1 MKTKLL
7 TPCLLAAA
15 IVAASGTQAA
25 DIRFNGF
32 ASVVGGMTTSEGDDL
47 LAGAPSGFTADAP
60 TQARYD
66 DDFSLKPDTNFG
78 LQVTANLG
86 DGLSVTGQ
94 FTGAGGEDFDAQV
107 SWAYVSY
114 DINDSWTLLAGRQR
128 IPFFFY
134 SDFLDVGYAYHWI
147 RPPVETN
154 VSVDSL
160 DGIQFRYQG
169 YMGSWDT
176 RVQVYGGTSD
186 STTTLGGNTTD
197 LGLEDAIGVVF
208 YTNND
213 WLQLRATHMVADFF
227 LEAPGSNQT
236 DSSPVGVEFSGIAAH
251 ATFGNGFVVSE
262 YMTYTFDDPVFAAA
276 WDKYEGA
283 YISAGYRIGD
293 VTPHVTF
300 STANQ
305 SLIGFAGVVDGDEG
319 SDAITIGARWDFHSQ
334 AAFKMEYTS
343 RTEESDSAIK
353 AIKGE
358 PREADVVTLGFDVI
372 F

>member
-1 MKTKLL
+1 MKKSLL
-7 TPCLLAAA
+7 TPCLLAAS
-15 IVAASGTQAA
+15 IVATAGTQAA
-25 DIRFNGF
+25 ELRFNGF
-32 ASVVGGMTTSEGDDL
+32 ASVVGGMTTSEGKDAL
-47 LAGAPSGFTADAP
+47 TGKPSGFTADAP
-60 TQARYD
+60 SGGRYD
-66 DDFSLKPDTNFG
+66 DDFSFKPDTNFG
-78 LQVTANLG
+78 LQVSADLG

-94 FTGAGGEDFDAQV
+94 FTGAGGEDFDATV

-160 DGIQFRYQG
+160 DGAQFRYQG
-169 YMGSWDT
+169 SMGSWDT
-176 RVQVYGGTSD
+176 RVQIYGGTSD
-186 STTTLGGNTTD
+186 ATTTIAGTTID
-197 LGLEDAIGVVF
+197 IGLEDALGAVF
-208 YTNND
+208 YASND

-227 LEAPGSNQT
+227 IEATGSTQT
-236 DSSPVGVEFSGIAAH
+236 DSDPVGVNFSGLAAH
-251 ATFGNGFVVSE
+251 ATLGDGFVVAE
-262 YMTYTFDDPVFAAA
+262 YVTYTFDDPVFGSA

-293 VTPHVTF
+293 ITPHITF
-300 STANQ
+300 ATTDQ
-305 SLIGFAGVVDGDEG
+305 SLEGFAGSINADEG
-319 SDAITIGARWDFHSQ
+319 SESITVGARWDFHPQ
-334 AAFKMEYTS
+334 AAFKAEYTTRS
-343 RTEESDSAIK
+343 DESDSVIK

-358 PREADVVTLGFDVI
+358 AREVDVFTLGFDVI